1 MGKYLQVFTTVDD
14 REKAELIADRLVEK
28 RLAACVQITGPITSV
43 YRWKGK
49 KERSK
54 EWLLIIKSDE
64 NHYLLLEEEIRSLH
78 SYEIPEIVASPI
90 VFGNRSYLAW
100 IDDNLMGTNDGAEKD
115 KF

>member
-28 RLAACVQITGPITSV
+28 RLAAC
-43 YRWKGK
+43 
-49 KERSK
+49 
-54 EWLLIIKSDE
+54 
-64 NHYLLLEEEIRSLH
+64 EEIRSLH